1 MNILFKES
9 SRVSL
14 VVTPTDLRGSFQKLC
29 SIAQTMMNIDVMSG
43 SETVVFIS
51 KSAKLCK
58 IITADER
65 GSVVIVRRL
74 NKGTFERIMVKV
86 EDSSAQPLSVYEQE
100 QYLNGIRLYEKCS
113 RYW

>member
-14 VVTPTDLRGSFQKLC
+14 VVTSTDLRGSFEKLC
-29 SIAQTMMNIDVMSG
+29 SIAQPMLNIDVMSCF
-43 SETVVFIS
+43 ETVVFIS

-65 GSVVIVRRL
+65 GSVLIVRRL
-74 NKGTFERIMVKV
+74 NKGMFERIMVKA
-86 EDSSAQPLSVYEQE
+86 EDSSAQPLSIYELE
-100 QYLNGIRLYEKCS
+100 QYLNGIKRYEKRS
-113 RYW
+113 RY